1 MKGEEIM
8 KKSNLVTGIAY
19 VAFGFACLIAALCL
33 ETKLEGIL
41 WGFAGAGIV
50 PGIGMI
56 VQYFYWSEPKNRER
70 YLERLERLECVQI
83 ESNDEL
89 NVKVRNLAGRY
100 AYVSGLM
107 IVCASIL
114 FFGIL
119 GALEIIENARLIIL
133 YLSAYLLIEIA
144 VYIAVFHRL
153 MKKY

>member
-1 MKGEEIM
+1 M

-19 VAFGFACLIAALCL
+19 VVFGTACLIAALYL

-50 PGIGMI
+50 PGLGMI
-56 VQYFYWSEPKNRER
+56 VQYFYWSAPKNRER
-70 YLERLERLECVQI
+70 YLERLELVQI

-89 NVKVRNLAGRY
+89 IEKVRNLAGRY
-100 AYVSGLM
+100 AYASGMM
-107 IVCASIL
+107 IVSASIL
-114 FFGIL
+114 IFGIL
-119 GALEIIENARLIIL
+119 GALGIIENVRLIIL
-133 YLSAYLLIEIA
+133 YLGAYLLIEFA

>member
-1 MKGEEIM
+1 M

-19 VAFGFACLIAALCL
+19 VVFGVACLLAALCL

-41 WGFAGAGIV
+41 WGFAGAGIM
-50 PGIGMI
+50 PGIMMI
-56 VQYFYWSEPKNRER
+56 MQYVYWSAPENKDR
-70 YLERLERLECVQI
+70 YLERLERVQI

-114 FFGIL
+114 LFGIL
-119 GALEIIENARLIIL
+119 GALEIIENVRLLIL
-133 YLSAYLLIEIA
+133 YLGAYLLIEIA

>member
-1 MKGEEIM
+1 M
-8 KKSNLVTGIAY
+8 KKSNLVAGITY
-19 VAFGFACLIAALCL
+19 VFFGAACLLAALCL

-56 VQYFYWSEPKNRER
+56 VQYFYWSAPKNRER
-70 YLERLERLECVQI
+70 YLERLELVQI

-119 GALEIIENARLIIL
+119 GTLEIIENARLIVL

-144 VYIAVFHRL
+144 VYIAVFHRM

>member
-1 MKGEEIM
+1 M

-19 VAFGFACLIAALCL
+19 VVFGVACLIAALCL

-41 WGFAGAGIV
+41 WGFAGAGIM
-50 PGIGMI
+50 PGIMMI
-56 VQYFYWSEPKNRER
+56 MQYVYWSAPENKDR
-70 YLERLERLECVQI
+70 YLERLERVQI

-119 GALEIIENARLIIL
+119 GALEIIENARLIVL
-133 YLSAYLLIEIA
+133 YLSAYLVIEIA